1 MSFNP
6 DKCEVIRITNKRKN
20 VLNATYSI
28 HGQPLQLTD
37 KSKYLGLTFTSK
49 LQWKEHINSIAKK
62 ANQTRGFLQRN
73 LRKAPQKITVQA
85 YQTFVRPTLEYAA
98 PLWDPH
104 TESDI
109 DRLQMVQRRAARFV
123 MGDWRRR
130 SSVTAILQH
139 LQWPSLQRRRSE
151 AKLAMLYKIQHQ
163 LIDIP
168 VAPNLQPLPAGLR
181 TRGHSQ
187 RFFVPQPRVD
197 AYKYSFVSVIPLWN
211 GPSPETV
218 AAPSLIT
225 FISRLHGRVTY

>member
-1 MSFNP
+1 M
-6 DKCEVIRITNKRKN
+6 
-20 VLNATYSI
+20 
-28 HGQPLQLTD
+28 
-37 KSKYLGLTFTSK
+37 
-49 LQWKEHINSIAKK
+49 
-62 ANQTRGFLQRN
+62 
-73 LRKAPQKITVQA
+73 
-85 YQTFVRPTLEYAA
+85 
-98 PLWDPH
+98 WDPH

-109 DRLQMVQRRAARFV
+109 DRLQTVQRRAARFV

-130 SSVTAILQH
+130 SSVTAMLQH

-197 AYKYSFVSVIPLWN
+197 AYKYSFFVSVTPLWN
-211 GPSPETV
+211 GLSPETV
-218 AAPSLIT
+218 AALSLIT
-225 FISRLHGRVTY
+225 FISRLHGSDLLKGQSVFSRTHSTITVLIYIFVYLSLLFTLRFVNVTTTMHQRYDNTQVEESTAPG